1 MTRTYSPEPTAKEGD
16 KVWLS
21 HPFDPQIGDPVEA
34 EVILDVIGE
43 PYVLLNGYM
52 EQIGKNGRLYS
63 GVCIVK
69 ASHNGQ

>member
-16 KVWLS
+16 IAFIS
-21 HPFDPQIGDPVEA
+21 HQFDPGIGDPVEA
-34 EVILDVIGE
+34 EVILDVLGD

-52 EQIGKNGRLYS
+52 EQIGKNGRLYP
-63 GVCIVK
+63 GVRIVK